1 MTNVSSRKHNIV
13 FIPVYDETNYF
24 LQDFSLDTTSL
35 EHFTL
40 FKNILINIFQLINLS
55 ETVQEFNQR
64 ISEGMEMRMVDVI
77 SSTLIRDNKQ
87 IFDKAYTALGT
98 SLFYK
103 CIDYKI
109 LEVQVDGSYSMDY
122 FIEDVTTDSNGVFVI
137 LTRDQVLI

>member
-24 LQDFSLDTTSL
+24 LQDFHLDTTSL

-55 ETVQEFNQR
+55 ETVKEFDQR
-64 ISEGMEMRMVDVI
+64 NSEGMEMRMVDVI
-77 SSTLIRDNKQ
+77 SSMLIRDNKQ
-87 IFDKAYTALGT
+87 KFDKAYTALGQA
-98 SLFYK
+98 LFYK
-103 CIDYKI
+103 CIDYKLI
-109 LEVQVDGSYSMDY
+109 EVQVDGSYSMDY
-122 FIEDVTTDSNGVFVI
+122 FVEDVSTDSNGVFVI